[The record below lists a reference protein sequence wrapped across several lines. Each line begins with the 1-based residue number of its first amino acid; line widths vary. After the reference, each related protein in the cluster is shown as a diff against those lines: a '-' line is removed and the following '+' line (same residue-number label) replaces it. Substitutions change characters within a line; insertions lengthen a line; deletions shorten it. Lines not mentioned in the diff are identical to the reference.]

1 LRQTPTVGRKPREPM
16 MRRGLGG
23 LVDYLNPV
31 VLTGLGLALLL
42 SLGLDVTGGCKR
54 LATSVRTILT

>member
-1 LRQTPTVGRKPREPM
+1 MT
-16 MRRGLGG
+16 RRGPGG